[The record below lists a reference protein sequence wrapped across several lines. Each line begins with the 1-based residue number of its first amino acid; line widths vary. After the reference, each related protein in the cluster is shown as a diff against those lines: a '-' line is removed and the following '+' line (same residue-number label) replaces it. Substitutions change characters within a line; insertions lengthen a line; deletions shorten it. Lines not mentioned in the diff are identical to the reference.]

1 MKNPFSNSQSAY
13 NYGAAQAGQSS
24 LLSNQQGYQAG
35 QSSLLS
41 SQQGY
46 HMCQAA
52 QQAANQIG
60 SMAGSFQV
68 SQDLWDNIRIKELEA
83 YINVSITDKEKAQIM
98 VEVLH
103 TDKLRQEL
111 IRNIMASNDDDLFRF
126 KMFFG

>member
-13 NYGAAQAGQSS
+13 NYGAQQAGQSS
-24 LLSNQQGYQAG
+24 LLY
-35 QSSLLS
+35 

-46 HMCQAA
+46 HMSQAA

-60 SMAGSFQV
+60 NMAGSFQI
-68 SQDLWDNIRIKELEA
+68 SQDLYDNMRLKELEN
-83 YINVSITDKEKAQIM
+83 YINTSMADKEKAQVMI
-98 VEVLH
+98 EVLN

-111 IRNIMASNDDDLFRF
+111 IKNIMSCNDDDLFRF

>member
-13 NYGAAQAGQSS
+13 NYGAA
-24 LLSNQQGYQAG
+24 QAG

-83 YINVSITDKEKAQIM
+83 YINVSITDKEKAQVM

-111 IRNIMASNDDDLFRF
+111 IKNIMSCNDDDLFRF